1 MKFRFSYD
9 ITLACGQ
16 YESALKWGGQ
26 AFRLKAKA
34 RKLHLALRD
43 EDAQS
48 AALRSTT
55 QRGSI

>member
-16 YESALKWGGQ
+16 YESALK
-26 AFRLKAKA
+26 
-34 RKLHLALRD
+34 LHLALRD

-48 AALRSTT
+48 AAFRSTM
-55 QRGSI
+55 QRSSI